1 MHLRS
6 GLSIVG
12 RATGVALLFGALGA
26 LPAAAAPADVDL
38 EQPAPPAANQ
48 APPTTLVG
56 VRPAPPVP
64 AGAEIPPGSLPPV
77 PARFSEPL
85 GPFTMFMEVLASAAP
100 SEHGLVA
107 SPGCVTD
114 SVYKRGMKLVFRFEV
129 YDLDNKTRVT
139 SADGST
145 ATVNLPD
152 GTTLPAAFLPRG
164 GPGSDADSAPWTW
177 VSVWQIPTD
186 YPLGPVLYSV
196 DVASPDGRASNIV
209 PPSLPGQP
217 VQPNVPLAIAGT
229 YPTIIP

>member
-6 GLSIVG
+6 GLWMMG
-12 RATGVALLFGALGA
+12 RAAGVALVFGALGA
-26 LPAAAAPADVDL
+26 LPVSAAPAGVDL
-38 EQPAPPAANQ
+38 EQPAPPTGNQ
-48 APPTTLVG
+48 APPQLLVG
-56 VRPAPPVP
+56 VKSAPAVP

-100 SEHGLVA
+100 SEHGLIA

-152 GTTLPAAFLPRG
+152 GTTLPALFLPRG

-177 VSVWQIPTD
+177 VTVWQIPTD

-196 DVASPDGRASNIV
+196 DVATPDGRAANIV

-217 VQPNVPLAIAGT
+217 VQPDVPLAIAGT
-229 YPTIIP
+229 FPTIIP